1 MYIFLHPKL
10 HWFSYIRINYSQ
22 VVKKKKKTYPP
33 LDMYFG
39 LLVAKIATR
48 GFYTPN
54 ASVKINI
61 KVWLLNIK
69 VNIKVQKRWKR
80 ENELIG

>member
-1 MYIFLHPKL
+1 
-10 HWFSYIRINYSQ
+10 
-22 VVKKKKKTYPP
+22 
-33 LDMYFG
+33 MYFG

-69 VNIKVQKRWKR
+69 VNIKVYKCTKKMEERDGRR
-80 ENELIG
+80 EKE

>member
-1 MYIFLHPKL
+1 
-10 HWFSYIRINYSQ
+10 
-22 VVKKKKKTYPP
+22 
-33 LDMYFG
+33 MYFG

-69 VNIKVQKRWKR
+69 VNIKSTKKVEER
-80 ENELIG
+80 EWVDRVVYIILMSCM

>member
-1 MYIFLHPKL
+1 MVLIYKNQLFTGGL
-10 HWFSYIRINYSQ
+10 
-22 VVKKKKKTYPP
+22 KKKNTYPP